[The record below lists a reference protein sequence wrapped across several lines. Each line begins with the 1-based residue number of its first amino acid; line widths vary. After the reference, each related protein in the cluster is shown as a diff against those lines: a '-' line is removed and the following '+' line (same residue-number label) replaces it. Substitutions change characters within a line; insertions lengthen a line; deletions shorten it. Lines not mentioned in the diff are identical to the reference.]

1 MTEHH
6 DPADDAIGGDLDT
19 TGEAEVRSEQRR
31 KLRDRM
37 SDVGLIATMAFATI
51 VAVGAI
57 LAWALFTGDGQKSD
71 LASGSAKPT
80 TKTMDVS
87 LGEFWVKPASVE
99 ITKNT
104 TLVLNVTNDG
114 SQTHDL
120 KIGSKQTPI
129 LKPGEKAV
137 LKTTAME
144 ATTQGYCTLP
154 GHRSAGMVMD
164 INVVGESGG
173 ANTQQV
179 SQGAAN
185 TGIGE
190 GIDPNDAKID
200 PTAEPAKGFK
210 AKDPVLQ
217 PAPGGTV
224 HDLTF
229 EATDKDIEVAP
240 GVTQKIWAFNGTVP
254 GPTLRGKVGDVFNIK
269 LVNKG
274 SIGHSLD
281 FHASQTS
288 MDTDMRTIQ
297 PGESLM
303 YSFKAEYAGAWM
315 WHCGTPPVLHHIANG
330 MYGAVIIDPADG
342 LAPVDH
348 EFLMVQSEF
357 YFGPEG
363 QEADLAK
370 ARWGFPDAVVFNGY
384 YNQYVY
390 DPIKVKVGDRVRVWV
405 ENVGPNELSAF
416 HIVGTQFDTVF
427 KEGAY
432 LLQRNNP
439 QSGGSQALDLLPSQ
453 GGFVEF
459 TVPKKGMYAMV
470 THKFNDAE
478 RGAAGHI
485 IAE

>member
-1 MTEHH
+1 MTE
-6 DPADDAIGGDLDT
+6 PNEPTADDTGVDLDT
-19 TGEAEVRSEQRR
+19 TGEDDVRSQQRR

-51 VAVGAI
+51 VAVGAV
-57 LAWALFTGDGQKSD
+57 LAWALFTGDGQKGD
-71 LASGSAKPT
+71 LSSGAAKAT

-87 LGEFWVKPASVE
+87 LGEFWVKPASVD
-99 ITKNT
+99 ISANT
-104 TLVLNVTNDG
+104 TLILNVTNDG
-114 SQTHDL
+114 AQTHDL

-129 LKPGEKAV
+129 LNPGEKAV
-137 LKTTAME
+137 LKTTAIE
-144 ATTQGYCTLP
+144 ATVQGYCTLP
-154 GHRSAGMVMD
+154 GHQAAGMVMD
-164 INVVGESGG
+164 INVVGAGG
-173 ANTQQV
+173 AETQQV

-190 GIDPNDAKID
+190 GINPDDAEID
-200 PTAEPAKGFK
+200 KSAEPEKGFK
-210 AKDPVLQ
+210 AADPVLE

-224 HDLTF
+224 HDVTF

-254 GPTLRGKVGDVFNIK
+254 GPTLRGKVGDVFNVK

-288 MDTDMRTIQ
+288 MDVDMRTIQ

-348 EFLMVQSEF
+348 ELLMVQSEL
-357 YFGPEG
+357 YLGPEG
-363 QEADLAK
+363 QEADLKK
-370 ARWGFPDAVVFNGY
+370 AEWGFADAVVFNGY
-384 YNQYVY
+384 FNQYVY
-390 DPIKVKVGDRVRVWV
+390 DPIAVKVGERVRVWV
-405 ENVGPNELSAF
+405 ENVGPNEISAF

-432 LLQRNNP
+432 TLQPDNP
-439 QSGGSQALDLLPSQ
+439 QSGGSQALDLMPSQ

-459 TVPKKGMYAMV
+459 TVPKKGKYAMV

-478 RGAAGHI
+478 RGATGLI
-485 IAE
+485 VAE